1 MTWANWLSDK
11 MTETQKYFIELLS
24 SHLNNSPPPP
34 NSSADW
40 MGVFKLGELHNITA
54 ILCVQIKKLPFEQQP
69 EKKIMSLFNQ
79 ALGMTLQ
86 RYNTKTQAIEYLN
99 EILDENKIR
108 RLFLKGAAIRQ
119 LFPVGELRTSGDTD
133 LVVDAKSLDKAADLL
148 VDRGFKLSQRTD
160 VQNVVFYN
168 DEEFE
173 IKNYI
178 DCLNSSLEEYFSD
191 SFDMNKCE
199 AIGDF
204 IYYLK
209 PVYHLIYIISHFL
222 RHLTEGGVGIRQLMD
237 IDVLLRNSDIDID
250 ELINICAK
258 LSIEKSAKALIALS
272 KAYFNTPVECDYTID
287 EELKDSLG
295 KVILNGGV
303 FGFAISNPG
312 TVRQIEIASKSENS
326 SFALKIKSLLRL
338 IFPEKA
344 YLYRYYPYCAKHRI
358 LLPLAF
364 FNRLSDAVFKRGK
377 TNIRSVKTIL
387 TDDKTALKISDIM
400 NELEIKKDI

>member
-1 MTWANWLSDK
+1 MIWANWLSDK

-24 SHLNNSPPPP
+24 SHLNNSPPEP

-40 MGVFKLGELHNITA
+40 MGVFKLGELHNVTA
-54 ILCVQIKKLPFEQQP
+54 MLSAQIKKLPPEHRP
-69 EKKIMSLFNQ
+69 EKEAMSLFNQ

-86 RYNTKTQAIEYLN
+86 RYNTKAQAIELLN
-99 EILDENKIR
+99 EILDESKIR

-119 LFPVGELRTSGDTD
+119 LYPFGELRTSGDTD
-133 LVVDAKSLDKAADLL
+133 LVVDKRNLDFSADKLIE
-148 VDRGFKLSQRTD
+148 RGFSLSQRTD

-168 DEEFE
+168 GEEFE
-173 IKNYI
+173 IKNYT
-178 DCLNSSLEEYFSD
+178 DCLNNSIEAYFSD
-191 SFDMNKCE
+191 TFDKNKCDKVGE
-199 AIGDF
+199 Y

-250 ELINICAK
+250 ELIDICAK

-287 EELKDSLG
+287 EALKDSLG
-295 KVILNGGV
+295 EVILNGGV
-303 FGFAISNPG
+303 FGLAISNPG
-312 TVRQIEIASKSENS
+312 TVRQIEIASKSKSNG
-326 SFALKIKSLLRL
+326 FALKLKSLLRL
-338 IFPEKA
+338 IFPKKA
-344 YLYRYYPYCAKHRI
+344 YLYRYYPYCARHRL

-364 FNRLSDAVFKRGK
+364 FNRLYDAVFKRGR
-377 TNIRSVKTIL
+377 TNIKSVKTIL
-387 TDDKTALKISDIM
+387 TDDTTALKISDIM
-400 NELEIKKDI
+400 NELEIKKDY